1 MTEDKKKQTDVAE
14 ASTEETN
21 TFRDVIPD
29 KVKHSSTWITAGL
42 VILYL
47 FLLGFLDFIL
57 WIIAAAQFLFSVF
70 TKEPSAHLSK
80 FSIKLRNYIV
90 QIIDFVTYSSS
101 ERPFPFNSLP
111 SEDDE

>member
-1 MTEDKKKQTDVAE
+1 MTENKKNQPDEAE

-29 KVKHSSTWITAGL
+29 KVKHPSTWITAGL

-70 TKEPSAHLSK
+70 TKEPSDHLSK